1 MSERSLAPETIVVDA
16 GRPPREPNAAVS
28 PDIELSATFVATGV
42 PGPDD
47 RTYGRS
53 HNSTWE
59 AFEGALAR
67 LEGAQLPGLVFGSG
81 MAAITAA
88 QELLAPGGTLVAP
101 RHSYMGTL
109 SGALTAQ
116 QLGRLRLVTVD
127 IADTDAVRAALT
139 AAAADGS
146 GRDETGRARLML
158 WVETPTNPMLEVA
171 DLPAIIAA
179 AQEAG
184 ALVVADNT
192 FATPL
197 LQRPLEFGADVVV
210 HSATKYISGHSDV
223 ILGIAVTSDPALREL
238 MLAHRAQAGGI
249 AGPFEVWLALRGL
262 RTLALRVERAGDN
275 AMELATRLTDV
286 AGIAVRYP
294 GLPDDP
300 GNARAGAQMTGY
312 GAIIAL
318 ELPDAATAD
327 AVVDAVELFTPA
339 TSLGSVESLIER
351 RRRNADEQ
359 ASVPEGLLRLSIGIE
374 SVEDLWADLSAALRA
389 ALAD

>member
-1 MSERSLAPETIVVDA
+1 
-16 GRPPREPNAAVS
+16 
-28 PDIELSATFVATGV
+28 
-42 PGPDD
+42 
-47 RTYGRS
+47 
-53 HNSTWE
+53 
-59 AFEGALAR
+59 
-67 LEGAQLPGLVFGSG
+67 
-81 MAAITAA
+81 
-88 QELLAPGGTLVAP
+88 
-101 RHSYMGTL
+101 MGTL

-127 IADTDAVRAALT
+127 IADTDAVRAALA